1 MNQLEDID
9 EKQICFCLIGGGGGG
24 GGGTEIALYNALV
37 PLYYYAYFLAALS
50 TLVIFLFYNF
60 SVPGGPSARSGHRM
74 VQCKKQ
80 LIVFGGF
87 HDNTR

>member
-1 MNQLEDID
+1 MPTFLDSNVKLGVES
-9 EKQICFCLIGGGGGG
+9 KLF
-24 GGGTEIALYNALV
+24 ANLV
-37 PLYYYAYFLAALS
+37 FL
-50 TLVIFLFYNF
+50 LFYNF